1 MTNNTTSQISIQKIA
16 VRGLFGN
23 LNHNIRLSEG
33 GLTFIHGPNG
43 CGKTTLL
50 RLLHATLNGDFQTI
64 KSVDFNELEI
74 GYSDGNALIVKRS
87 GKSLPPEQQLF
98 EEEGDE
104 ALRTSF
110 DLSVALFNSKKKEL
124 HSFEYSRELRKLSRT
139 DLRFPLSY
147 IERRIPFLTRIGAE
161 RWLDDRTGTS
171 MSLEAVLA
179 KYSDRLNLPGTTQ
192 WPTWLAERLLQTK
205 PGYVRT
211 QRLINL
217 SAIVRSARTDEQ
229 KEPRDV
235 VDLYSSEIK
244 ETIAKKLAESAVQ
257 SQARDRSFPIRLIN
271 KEFKQDVPQS
281 DFIDTYRATQ
291 DRAQKLMSAGLLD
304 QAASI
309 PLPSRELTKLERD
322 VLSLY
327 LADFNEKLDAFADL
341 QRRIEALVDIVGSK
355 LRRKRFVVDR
365 QKGFVFETTD
375 GNSQQLGV
383 TELSSGEQH
392 QLVLFYE
399 LLFASSG
406 ITLFLV
412 DEPEISLH
420 VEWQRAFISDIEKVG
435 RLTGAHFL
443 VATHSPQIINNRRDI
458 AVALDGGISE

>member
-1 MTNNTTSQISIQKIA
+1 MTTNSTPRMSIKSIA
-16 VRGLFGN
+16 VRGLFGS
-23 LNHNIRLSEG
+23 LNHQIDLSEE

-50 RLLHATLNGDFQTI
+50 RLVHATLNSDFLAL
-64 KSVDFNELEI
+64 KSVDFSELEI
-74 GYSDGNALIVKRS
+74 GYSDGNALLLKRS
-87 GKSLPPEQQLF
+87 EKSERNEQQLF
-98 EEEGDE
+98 EDEE
-104 ALRTSF
+104 ALLRTSV
-110 DLSVALFNSKKKEL
+110 DITVALLNTKRKEL
-124 HSFEYSRELRKLSRT
+124 HRFEYSKQLHKLSRAE
-139 DLRFPLSY
+139 LRFPLSY
-147 IERRIPFLTRIGAE
+147 IERRIPFLTRTGPE
-161 RWLDDRTGTS
+161 RWLDTRTGTS
-171 MSLEAVLA
+171 LSLEAVLA
-179 KYSDRLNLPGTTQ
+179 KYPERLNLPGSTQ
-192 WPTWLAERLLQTK
+192 WPTWLSERLSENK

-217 SAIVRSARTDEQ
+217 SAIARSGRPDES

-235 VDLYSSEIK
+235 VELYSAEIK

-291 DRAQKLMSAGLLD
+291 ERAQKLMSAGLLD

-309 PLPSRELTKLERD
+309 PLPSRKLTKLERD

-327 LADFNEKLDAFADL
+327 LSDFNEKLDAFADL
-341 QRRIEALVDIVGSK
+341 QSRIEALVDIVGSK
-355 LRRKRFVVDR
+355 LKRKRFFVDR
-365 QKGFVFETTD
+365 QKGFVFETSDDKSRT
-375 GNSQQLGV
+375 LGV

-406 ITLFLV
+406 IALFLI

-420 VEWQRAFISDIEKVG
+420 VEWQRAFISDIQKVG
-435 RLTGAHFL
+435 KLTGAHFL

-458 AVALDGGISE
+458 AVPLDGGVSE

>member
-1 MTNNTTSQISIQKIA
+1 MSIQKIA
-16 VRGLFGN
+16 VRGLFGS
-23 LNHNIRLSEG
+23 LNHDIPLNQG

-50 RLLHATLNGDFQTI
+50 RLVHATLNGDFLTI
-64 KSVDFNELEI
+64 KSVDFDELEI
-74 GYSDGNALIVKRS
+74 SYSDGNALLLKRS
-87 GKSLPPEQQLF
+87 GGNTPSEQPLF
-98 EEEGDE
+98 DDDEGL
-104 ALRTSF
+104 LRTSV
-110 DLSVALFNSKKKEL
+110 DLTVSLLNPKRKEL
-124 HSFEYSRELRKLSRT
+124 HHFEYSKQLHKLSRT

-147 IERRIPFLTRIGAE
+147 IERRIPFLTRTGPE
-161 RWLDDRTGTS
+161 RWLDTRTGTS
-171 MSLEAVLA
+171 LSLEAVLT
-179 KYSDRLNLPGTTQ
+179 KYADRLNLPGTTQ
-192 WPTWLAERLLQTK
+192 WPAWLAERLSKNK

-217 SAIVRSARTDEQ
+217 SAIARSARVDEP

-235 VDLYSSEIK
+235 VELYSSEIK
-244 ETIAKKLAESAVQ
+244 ETIAKKLAESAVH
-257 SQARDRSFPIRLIN
+257 SQVRDRSFPIRLIN
-271 KEFKQDVPQS
+271 KEFKQNVPQL
-281 DFIDTYRATQ
+281 DFIETYRSTQ
-291 DRAQKLMSAGLLD
+291 ERAQKLMSAGLLD

-309 PLPSRELTKLERD
+309 PLPSRKLTKLERD

-327 LADFNEKLDAFADL
+327 LFDFNEKLDAFADL
-341 QRRIEALVDIVGSK
+341 QSRIEALVDIVGSK

-365 QKGFVFETTD
+365 QKGFVFETND
-375 GNSQQLGV
+375 DKPRALGV

-406 ITLFLV
+406 IALFLI

-435 RLTGAHFL
+435 KLTGAHFL

-458 AVALDGGISE
+458 AVALDGGVSE